1 MTESFHEH
9 GGADERL
16 AALRESVP
24 RVFPLVAYH
33 GPVTPYD
40 GDWLAGLTEE
50 NAFLEDYIW
59 LHEAL
64 HGRQWSEVP
73 KDVVCAI
80 PSELSLLT
88 SEAVA
93 AFLPAWILCSLENI
107 TGENEVRE
115 DFIYTFSPD
124 GHPGLTDFQLS
135 RLRAL
140 NSDQRSLIRS
150 ILVEFAHVE
159 PSEFVRDHAAAAVKF
174 IDDNFGHAPLIT
186 DANT

>member
-1 MTESFHEH
+1 MSENFHEND
-9 GGADERL
+9 GASERL

-50 NAFLEDYIW
+50 NAFLEEYIW
-59 LHEAL
+59 LYEAL

-80 PSELSLLT
+80 PSELSFLT

-107 TGENEVRE
+107 TGKNEVRE
-115 DFIYTFSPD
+115 HFIYTFSPAGD
-124 GHPGLTDFQLS
+124 AGLTDFQLG

-140 NSDQRSLIRS
+140 SPDQRSLLRAL
-150 ILVEFAHVE
+150 LVEFAHVE
-159 PSEFVRDHAAAAVKF
+159 PSEFLRDHAAATVKF
-174 IDDNFGHAPLIT
+174 IDDNF
-186 DANT
+186 